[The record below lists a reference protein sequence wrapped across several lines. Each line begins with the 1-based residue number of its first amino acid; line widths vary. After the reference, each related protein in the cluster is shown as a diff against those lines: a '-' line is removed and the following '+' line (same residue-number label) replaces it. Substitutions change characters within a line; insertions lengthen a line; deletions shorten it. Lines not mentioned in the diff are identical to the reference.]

1 MHMTKGGN
9 AQMFKKSILFLLIPI
24 ISIVLS
30 SCYLFPKE
38 EEILAPPLIEPAE
51 ITYSVI
57 EVERGDI
64 ERKLTSFG
72 SFVSIE
78 QSNVFYEG
86 TSGRLE
92 YIEVSIGDEVEQGQI
107 LAKLETGN
115 LENRIMIQ
123 ELSHRKVEIA
133 YERALETDADKYSL
147 ELAEID
153 LELADIALE
162 SLKNELERSI
172 LRASISGSAVY
183 VDSRVREGDWVNEF
197 QTIVRIA
204 DPNRL
209 QLECSGTN
217 IAEFKT
223 GMVVEVRIG
232 EETYSGKIVST
243 PADVPYG
250 GDENLR
256 KVIRIDL
263 DDQPETV
270 KLGDSAN
277 VSYTIEKS
285 ENTIVIPKQ
294 VIRTFVNRK
303 YVMLLEDGLRVERDI
318 ETGIETVTQAEII
331 SGLSE
336 GEVVIVR

>member
-1 MHMTKGGN
+1 ML
-9 AQMFKKSILFLLIPI
+9 KKSVLILMIPI

-30 SCYLFPKE
+30 SCYLFPRE
-38 EEILAPPLIEPAE
+38 EQILAPPLIEPAE

-64 ERKLTSFG
+64 ERKLTSYG
-72 SFVSIE
+72 SFVSVE

-86 TSGRLE
+86 TSGRIDT
-92 YIEVSIGDEVEQGQI
+92 IEVSIGDEVEQGQI
-107 LAKLETGN
+107 LARLETGN
-115 LENRIMIQ
+115 LQSRIRIQ

-133 YERALETDADKYSL
+133 YERALESGADKYSL

-153 LELADIALE
+153 LELADMALE
-162 SLKNELERSI
+162 SLKDELERSI
-172 LRASISGSAVY
+172 LRAPISGSVVY

-197 QTIVRIA
+197 QVLVRIA
-204 DPNRL
+204 DPDNL
-209 QLECSGTN
+209 QLECSGSDIT
-217 IAEFKT
+217 EFKT
-223 GMVVEVRIG
+223 GMVVDVRIG
-232 EETYSGKIVST
+232 EETYSGKVVST

-250 GDENLR
+250 GDENLKR
-256 KVIRIDL
+256 VIRIEV
-263 DDQPETV
+263 DDMPDTV
-270 KLGDSAN
+270 ELGDNAG

-285 ENTIVIPKQ
+285 EDTIVLPKQ

-318 ETGIETVTQAEII
+318 EIGIETATQVEVL

>member
-1 MHMTKGGN
+1 
-9 AQMFKKSILFLLIPI
+9 MFKKSILFLLIPI

-38 EEILAPPLIEPAE
+38 EQILAPPLIEPAE

-57 EVERGDI
+57 EVERGNI
-64 ERKLTSFG
+64 ERKLTSYG
-72 SFVSIE
+72 SFVSID

-86 TSGRLE
+86 TSGR
-92 YIEVSIGDEVEQGQI
+92 IESVDVAIGDEVEQGQI
-107 LAKLETGN
+107 LARLETGN
-115 LENRIMIQ
+115 LESRIRIQ

-133 YERALETDADKYSL
+133 YERAVETNADKYSL
-147 ELAEID
+147 ELAKID

-172 LRASISGSAVY
+172 LRAPISGNAVY

-197 QTIVRIA
+197 QTLVRIA
-204 DPNRL
+204 DPNNL
-209 QLECSGTN
+209 QLECSGSG
-217 IAEFKT
+217 ISEFKT
-223 GMVVEVRIG
+223 GMMVDVEIG
-232 EETYSGKIVST
+232 EETYSGKVVST

-250 GDENLR
+250 GDENLK
-256 KVIRIDL
+256 KVIRIDV
-263 DDQPETV
+263 DDPPDTV
-270 KLGDSAN
+270 KLGDNAN

-285 ENTIVIPKQ
+285 EDTIVLPKQ

-318 ETGIETVTQAEII
+318 ETGIETATQVEIL

>member
-1 MHMTKGGN
+1 MLR
-9 AQMFKKSILFLLIPI
+9 KSIVFFLIPI
-24 ISIVLS
+24 ISMVLS

-57 EVERGDI
+57 EVKRGDI
-64 ERKLTSFG
+64 ERKLTSYG
-72 SFVSIE
+72 SFVSVE
-78 QSNVFYEG
+78 QSNVFYKG
-86 TSGRLE
+86 TSGRIE
-92 YIEVSIGDEVEQGQI
+92 YIDVTIGDEVEQGQI

-115 LENRIMIQ
+115 LESRIRIQ

-133 YERALETDADKYSL
+133 YERAVETDADKYSL
-147 ELAEID
+147 ELAKID

-162 SLKNELERSI
+162 ALKNELEISI
-172 LRASISGSAVY
+172 LRAPISGSVVY
-183 VDSRVREGDWVNEF
+183 VDSRVGEGDWVNEF
-197 QTIVRIA
+197 QTLVRIA
-204 DPNRL
+204 DPERL
-209 QLECSGTN
+209 QLECSGSD
-217 IAEFKT
+217 ISEFKT
-223 GMVVEVRIG
+223 GMVVEIEIG
-232 EETYSGKIVST
+232 EEIYSGEVVST

-263 DDQPETV
+263 DEMPETV
-270 KLGDSAN
+270 KLGDNAN
-277 VSYTIEKS
+277 VSYIIEKS
-285 ENTIVIPKQ
+285 EDTIVLPKQ

-318 ETGIETVTQAEII
+318 ETGIETATQVEIL